1 MPGAQPAA
9 GAPVTLADHLIRRI
23 GGEGP
28 LRLST
33 FMGEALG
40 HPTLGYYTTRDP
52 LGAAGDFTT
61 APEISQMFGE
71 LLGLWCAQA
80 WLTLGSPTPVHL
92 VELGPGRGTLMA
104 DALRAMARTPGLT
117 ASLRVHMVETSPSL
131 RARQRTTL
139 AALPAT
145 AQPPHPIT
153 WADSL
158 EAVPEGPLLLL
169 ANEFFDALPIR
180 QMQKTARGWA
190 ERCVTWDT
198 AEKRFAWALD
208 ATGGAELL
216 VPPDLRGAPEGAVV
230 ELCPAALTVAG
241 EIGRRLAAHPG
252 AALVVDYGYDAPSLG
267 DTLQAVR
274 GHAYAAVLDDPGQ
287 ADLTAHVDFRTLA
300 ATAVAAGAAAHGIV
314 DQGAL
319 LRRLGIAQ
327 RAATLKR
334 NATAVQA
341 HAVDLALDRL
351 TSPDQMG
358 RLFKALALT
367 SPGAPPPAG
376 FEPSEGRSP

>member
-1 MPGAQPAA
+1 MIAEASG
-9 GAPVTLADHLIRRI
+9 TLADHLIRRI
-23 GGEGP
+23 GREGP
-28 LRLST
+28 LRLSI
-33 FMGEALG
+33 FMAEALG

-52 LGAAGDFTT
+52 LGVAGDFTT

-71 LLGLWCAQA
+71 LLGLWCAQS

-104 DALRAMARTPGLT
+104 DALRAMGRVPGLT
-117 ASLRVHMVETSPSL
+117 AALRVHMVETSPAL
-131 RARQRTTL
+131 RARQRATL
-139 AALPAT
+139 AALPT
-145 AQPPHPIT
+145 AVLPPHSIA

-190 ERCVTWDT
+190 ERCVTWLP
-198 AEKRFAWALD
+198 AERRFAWALD

-216 VPPDLRGAPEGAVV
+216 VPPALRGAEEGGVV

-241 EIGRRLAAHPG
+241 EIGRRLAAAPG
-252 AALVVDYGYDAPSLG
+252 AALAVDYGYDAPPLG

-274 GHAYAAVLDDPGQ
+274 NHAYAPVLDAPGL

-300 ATAVAAGAAAHGIV
+300 ATAVSAGAQAHGVV
-314 DQGAL
+314 DQGTL
-319 LRRLGIAQ
+319 LGRLGIRQRADALK
-327 RAATLKR
+327 RAATSP
-334 NATAVQA
+334 QA
-341 HAVDLALDRL
+341 HAIDLALDRL
-351 TSPDQMG
+351 THPDHMG

-367 SPGAPPPAG
+367 SPGCPPPAG
-376 FEPSEGRSP
+376 FDAAEG

>member
-1 MPGAQPAA
+1 MPETIPAP
-9 GAPVTLADHLIRRI
+9 GTLAGHLIRRI
-23 GGEGP
+23 RDEGP

-33 FMGEALG
+33 FMAEALG

-52 LGAAGDFTT
+52 LGVAGDFTT

-80 WLTLGSPTPVHL
+80 WLTLGSPAPLHL

-104 DALRAMARTPGLT
+104 DALRAMARVPGLT
-117 ASLRVHMVETSPSL
+117 QALRVHMVETSPSL
-131 RARQRTTL
+131 RARQRATL
-139 AALPAT
+139 AALPT
-145 AQPPHPIT
+145 AVQPPHPIA

-158 EAVPEGPLLLL
+158 EAVPDGPMLLL

-180 QMQKTARGWA
+180 QMQRTARGWA
-190 ERCVTWDT
+190 ERCVTWL
-198 AEKRFAWALD
+198 EPESRFAWTLD
-208 ATGGAELL
+208 AGGGAELL
-216 VPPDLRGAPEGAVV
+216 VPPGLREAPEGAVV

-252 AALVVDYGYDAPSLG
+252 AALVVDYGYDAPPLG

-274 GHAYAAVLDDPGQ
+274 SHAYAPVLDDPGQ
-287 ADLTAHVDFRTLA
+287 SDLTAHVDFRTLA
-300 ATAVAAGAAAHGIV
+300 ATAVAAGAQSHGIV
-314 DQGAL
+314 EQGPL
-319 LRRLGIAQ
+319 LHRLGIQQ

-334 NATAVQA
+334 GAMAPQA
-341 HAVDLALDRL
+341 RAVDLALDRL
-351 TSPDQMG
+351 TAPDQMG

-376 FEPSEGRSP
+376 FEPSEG

>member
-1 MPGAQPAA
+1 MPGTPPPL
-9 GAPVTLADHLIRRI
+9 GTLAGHLIRRI
-23 GGEGP
+23 RDEGP

-33 FMGEALG
+33 FMAEALG

-80 WLTLGSPTPVHL
+80 WLALGSPAPLHL

-104 DALRAMARTPGLT
+104 DALRAMARVPGLT
-117 ASLRVHMVETSPSL
+117 QALRVHMVETSPSL
-131 RARQRTTL
+131 RARQRATL
-139 AALPAT
+139 AALPAA
-145 AQPPHPIT
+145 AQPPHPIA

-158 EAVPEGPLLLL
+158 AVVPEGPLLVL

-190 ERCVTWDT
+190 ERCVTWL
-198 AEKRFAWALD
+198 EPESRFAWTLD
-208 ATGGAELL
+208 AGGGAALL
-216 VPPDLRGAPEGAVV
+216 VPPDLRDAPEGAVV

-241 EIGRRLAAHPG
+241 EIGRRLATHPG
-252 AALVVDYGYDAPSLG
+252 AALVVDYGYDARPLG

-274 GHAYAAVLDDPGQ
+274 GHAYAVVLDDPGQ

-300 ATAVAAGAAAHGIV
+300 ATAVAAGARSHGIV
-314 DQGAL
+314 EQGAL
-319 LRRLGIAQ
+319 LHRLGIQQ
-327 RAATLKR
+327 RAAALKR
-334 NATAVQA
+334 GAAAPQA
-341 HAVDLALDRL
+341 HAIDLALDRL
-351 TSPDQMG
+351 AAPDQMG

-376 FEPSEGRSP
+376 FEPSEG

>member
-1 MPGAQPAA
+1 MPGASPLAGETPA
-9 GAPVTLADHLIRRI
+9 TLTDHLIHRI
-23 GGEGP
+23 GREGP

-33 FMGEALG
+33 FMAEALG

-52 LGAAGDFTT
+52 LGAGGDFTT

-80 WLTLGSPTPVHL
+80 WLTLGSPGAVHL

-104 DALRAMARTPGLT
+104 DALRAMARVPGLT
-117 ASLRVHMVETSPSL
+117 AALRVHMVETSPAL
-131 RARQRTTL
+131 RERQRVAL
-139 AALPAT
+139 SALPVT
-145 AQPPHPIT
+145 ARPPHPIA

-158 EAVPEGPLLLL
+158 ESVPEGPLLLL

-180 QMQKTARGWA
+180 QLQKTERGWA
-190 ERCVTWDT
+190 ERCVTWD
-198 AEKRFAWALD
+198 ADAVRFAWALD

-216 VPPDLRGAPEGAVV
+216 VPPDLRAAAPGSVV
-230 ELCPAALTVAG
+230 EICPAALTVVG

-252 AALVVDYGYDAPSLG
+252 AALVVDYGYDAPPQG

-274 GHAYAAVLDDPGQ
+274 GHAYAAVLEDPGQ

-300 ATAVAAGAAAHGIV
+300 ATAVAVGAQSHGIV
-314 DQGAL
+314 EQGAL
-319 LRRLGIAQ
+319 LHRLGIQQ
-327 RAATLKR
+327 RAGALKR
-334 NATAVQA
+334 GATSPQA
-341 HAVDLALDRL
+341 HAIDLALDRL
-351 TSPDQMG
+351 THPDQMG

-376 FEPSEGRSP
+376 FEPSEG